1 MGKLTCNMCFI
12 SFPSK
17 AVKYDKRID
26 KYYCP
31 DCYEKLE
38 AAGELDCQNLLESLN
53 EDDIKGGLND

>member
-1 MGKLTCNMCFI
+1 MCFI